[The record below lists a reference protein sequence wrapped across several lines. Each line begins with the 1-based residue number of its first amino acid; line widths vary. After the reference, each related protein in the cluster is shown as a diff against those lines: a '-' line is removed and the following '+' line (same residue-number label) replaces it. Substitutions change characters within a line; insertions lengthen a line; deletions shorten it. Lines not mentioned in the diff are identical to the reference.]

1 MPADESAR
9 GVCQTMKAR
18 RIIPTYSV
26 LLRTDGAEGPVAWRL
41 FHSPRFMICATAVED
56 VVPCLHELE
65 RAVAGGC
72 HAAGF
77 IAYEA
82 APAFDKALVTHAPTT
97 VPLMWFGLYD
107 PPETVAEL
115 PKSDSDELP
124 ACHWESQM
132 SEAAYLSAVEK
143 IKDYIAE
150 GHTYQVNLT
159 HRLRSRL
166 QIEPYG
172 FFRSLY
178 RAQPV
183 PYAAY
188 LDLGRYA
195 ICSLSPELFFRL
207 EGRRI
212 ISRPMKGTAGR
223 GRWWEEDERRAAWLA
238 DSPKNRAENAMIVD
252 MIRNDLGRIAEKGS
266 VDVEKVFQ
274 VERYRT
280 LFQMTSTVAARTDA
294 SVCEVLRALFPCAS
308 VTGAPKV
315 RTMQIIRE
323 LEVGPRGVYT
333 GCIGYVSPSRK
344 ALFNV
349 AIRTA
354 VVDAEDGRIEYGT
367 GGGITWDS
375 SATDESMEC
384 RLKVSVLER
393 PDPEFSLLETLLWNG
408 RKYRLL
414 DGHLRRLKRSADYFG
429 YPIDLRAA
437 GRTLEEAS
445 KPYALRLARVR
456 LLVDETGKATCESH
470 LFEQC
475 RPRPTCRLALACRPV
490 DSSDRFLYHKTTHR
504 TVYETAR
511 AASPGFDDVLLWN
524 ERGEITESTIANVVL
539 RFGDRLVTPPISA
552 GLLPGVFRERLLER
566 RVIREESMPIEAL
579 ASATAVYL
587 VNSVRGWVR
596 ASLHDPHGILRSVG
610 SQRDTMPSNEEASS
624 EPCGLDPR

>member
-1 MPADESAR
+1 M
-9 GVCQTMKAR
+9 GVCQTVKAR
-18 RIIPTYSV
+18 QIIPAHSV
-26 LLRTDGAEGPVAWRL
+26 LLRADGGEGPVAWRL
-41 FHSPRFMICATAVED
+41 FHSPRSIISATALED
-56 VVPCLHELE
+56 VAACLEELE

-82 APAFDKALVTHAPTT
+82 APAFDSALVTHSPTT
-97 VPLMWFGLYD
+97 VPLLWFGLYD
-107 PPETVAEL
+107 RPETVAEL
-115 PKSDSDELP
+115 PKSDSDEVP
-124 ACHWESQM
+124 ACLWESEM
-132 SEAAYLSAVEK
+132 TGAAYLAAVER
-143 IKDYIAE
+143 IRRYISE

-159 HRLRSRL
+159 HRLGSRV
-166 QIEPYG
+166 QVEPYA

-183 PYAAY
+183 PHAAY
-188 LDLGRYA
+188 LDLGRYV

-207 EGRRI
+207 QGRRI
-212 ISRPMKGTAGR
+212 ISRPMKGTAMR
-223 GRWWEEDERRAAWLA
+223 GRWWEEDERYAAWLA

-252 MIRNDLGRIAEKGS
+252 MIRNDLGRIADKGS
-266 VDVEKVFQ
+266 LEVEEAFR

-294 SVCEVLRALFPCAS
+294 PISEILRALFPCAS

-333 GCIGYVSPSRK
+333 GCIGYISPSRE
-344 ALFNV
+344 AQFNV

-354 VVDAEDGRIEYGT
+354 VIDTEAGRIEYGT

-375 SATDESMEC
+375 LAADESAEC
-384 RLKVSVLER
+384 RLKAGVLER
-393 PDPEFSLLETLLWNG
+393 RDPEFSLLETILWDG
-408 RKYRLL
+408 RKYPLL

-429 YPIDLRAA
+429 YPIDLRAVSRA
-437 GRTLEEAS
+437 LEEAS

-456 LLVDETGKATCESH
+456 LLVDENGRATCESH
-470 LFEQC
+470 LFERC
-475 RPRPTCRLALACRPV
+475 CPRPIYRLALACRPV

-511 AASPGFDDVLLWN
+511 AASPDFDDVLLWN
-524 ERGEITESTIANVVL
+524 DRGEITESTIANVVIRL
-539 RFGDRLVTPPISA
+539 GDRLVTPPVSA

-566 RVIREESMPIEAL
+566 QVIREEPLPLEAL
-579 ASATAVYL
+579 ASATAVYM

-596 ASLHDPHGILRSVG
+596 ASLHDPHGILRSDG
-610 SQRDTMPSNEEASS
+610 FQRDTMLPNEEASS
-624 EPCGLDPR
+624 KPFCLDPR